1 MLCLYRCPVL
11 CPRRPTGGSA
21 LRITATTSTMSTTT
35 ATATTTTPA
44 TRMASFSAPL
54 LSVKVNLRLY
64 RCAEIR
70 MGWRE
75 GEHDRHVSENK
86 CHDEP
91 RRTHFCM
98 ATVDGEPVV
107 SCLLVLCAYC
117 NHPAGVRGKERKDW
131 FISQVTKGARVD
143 TSAEKQ
149 SEKQRSKLL

>member
-35 ATATTTTPA
+35 ATATTTTLA

-54 LSVKVNLRLY
+54 LSVKVNLRLC

-75 GEHDRHVSENK
+75 GEHDRHESENK

-91 RRTHFCM
+91 RRTLFAWRRLMVNPSFHACWFYAPIVTIRQTCV
-98 ATVDGEPVV
+98 AK
-107 SCLLVLCAYC
+107 
-117 NHPAGVRGKERKDW
+117 NERNDSYHK
-131 FISQVTKGARVD
+131 
-143 TSAEKQ
+143 
-149 SEKQRSKLL
+149 